1 MKKIVRICGMFSL
14 FFLPVLVLSFLAYTV
29 FHQFILLAGALL
41 SAWAAFYVN
50 HLAIEQE
57 RLSRE
62 VFSQAY
68 ELKKAG
74 EALESCLATA
84 AQTRAYNERLLD
96 SKLTEECSR
105 AKRYHRPLSCLMV
118 AIDSL
123 QELLQYHNLAFSE
136 TIIQEAARF
145 LKESLRSVDS
155 VIRYNE
161 ERLVVILPETNLDQS
176 HIVANRIHFVVEKTT
191 FQIEGKEIKLTA
203 SVAFV
208 GFDSAVHRGK
218 EDILAALEKTLL
230 EARKAGPNQIAGV
243 PSTATENL

>member
-1 MKKIVRICGMFSL
+1 MKKIIRILGLFVL
-14 FFLPVLVLSFLAYTV
+14 FFLPILALSFLAYTV
-29 FHQFILLAGALL
+29 FHQFILLAGVLL

-50 HLAIEQE
+50 HLAVEQE

-62 VFSQAY
+62 VFSQSY

-74 EALESCLATA
+74 DALESCLATA
-84 AQTRAYNERLLD
+84 AQTQAYNERLLE

-123 QELLQYHNLAFSE
+123 KELLQYHNLAFSE
-136 TIIQEAARF
+136 TIIQEVARF

-161 ERLVVILPETNLDQS
+161 ERLIIILPETHLDQS
-176 HIVANRIHFVVEKTT
+176 HIVANRIRFVVEKKT
-191 FQIEGKEIKLTA
+191 FRIEGKEIQLTT
-203 SVAFV
+203 SIGFI
-208 GFDSAVHRGK
+208 GFDPAIHRGK
-218 EDILAALEKTLL
+218 EDVLTALEKVIL
-230 EARKAGPNQIAGV
+230 EARKTGPNQIVGV
-243 PSTATENL
+243 ANTANG